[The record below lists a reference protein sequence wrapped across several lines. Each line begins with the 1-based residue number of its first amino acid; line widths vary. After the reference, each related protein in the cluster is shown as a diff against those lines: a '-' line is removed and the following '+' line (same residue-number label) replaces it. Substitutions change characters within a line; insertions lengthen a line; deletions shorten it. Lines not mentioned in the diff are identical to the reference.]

1 MELIY
6 LGTQCFKVAGGTPVM
21 PKKTETV
28 VAENSLILDGVLSP
42 KEGPPVD
49 IPVSVVCSRVG

>member
-28 VAENSLILDGVLSP
+28 VAKNSLILDGVFFVS
-42 KEGPPVD
+42 KRGP
-49 IPVSVVCSRVG
+49 SS